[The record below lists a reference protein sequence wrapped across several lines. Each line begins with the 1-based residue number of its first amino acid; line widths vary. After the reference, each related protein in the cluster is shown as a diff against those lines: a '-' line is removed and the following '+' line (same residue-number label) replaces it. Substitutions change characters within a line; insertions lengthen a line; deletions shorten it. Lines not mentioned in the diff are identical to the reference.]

1 MAILEFLMQE
11 IWYDIRVYHLVII
24 GIVILFIVIYKKRK
38 QLFGKKEKE
47 YKEIILK
54 DEITEEVKD
63 ILDVGG
69 KKIFKEKR
77 LLRIGYNIIGRITR
91 IVKFHW
97 DEEKT
102 FVKNVKANKEL
113 QKLRDEVKGESNKNN
128 FFLFEIIKKGMFGKI
143 KYFFGFGKKY
153 YLVDLEFV
161 TNSPSEYM
169 ITPYAQ
175 YIKYFGNVYVF
186 SKEGKKVI
194 MNLADKLT
202 LEQVLQEQVNFVPRM
217 TFLEVRTAKFS
228 AKARELSA
236 IEKEKYAS
244 RIEALEKD

>member
-1 MAILEFLMQE
+1 MAIIEFLTYE
-11 IWYDIRVYHLVII
+11 LFYDFRVYHAILV
-24 GIVILFIVIYKKRK
+24 GVVILFIIIYKKRK
-38 QLFGKKEKE
+38 QIFGKKEKE

-54 DEITEEVKD
+54 DEITDEVKD

-91 IVKFHW
+91 IVYFHW

-102 FVKNVKANKEL
+102 LAKNIKANEELKRLKKEV
-113 QKLRDEVKGESNKNN
+113 EGKGNKNN
-128 FFLFEIIKKGMFGKI
+128 YFLFEVIKKSFFGKI

-153 YLVDLEFV
+153 YLVDIGFV

-186 SKEGKKVI
+186 SKEGKKII

-228 AKARELSA
+228 QKARELSE
-236 IEKEKYAS
+236 IESKKYQS
-244 RIEALEKD
+244 RIEALEKE